1 MKGNS
6 PLFEYP
12 KRHSGRAAA
21 GSGDGSL
28 MSKRQGFYRNIKYRQ
43 DVDPDGVFD
52 LIAHGTST
60 HIQVDHNGK
69 SYDIDWRSAKR
80 LIERMPGYKKG
91 QPIRLLSCNTGSG
104 SLSFAQNLANKMNV
118 VVYAPNNI
126 LWAWP
131 NGNHAVLGSKGGRPD
146 RNQPGD
152 FVEFVPGGN
161 KK

>member
-6 PLFEYP
+6 PLFNHP
-12 KRHSGRAAA
+12 KRNSGRVVA
-21 GSGDGSL
+21 GGDASL
-28 MSKRQGFYRNIKYRQ
+28 MNEREDFYRNIKNRE

-52 LIAHGTST
+52 LIAHGNSKC
-60 HIQVDHNGK
+60 IEVSHNGEDK
-69 SYDIDWRSAKR
+69 KIDWRSAKR

-118 VVYAPNNI
+118 VVYAPNNF

-131 NGNHAVLGSKGGRPD
+131 WGEHAVYGRIDDKPD
-146 RNQPGD
+146 YNKPGK
-152 FVEFVPGGN
+152 FIMFVPGGN